1 MTKKNAQ
8 DLLTLGDTFRQ
19 NGQLKNAAACYV
31 RCADQWLAEK
41 LFGQAKACL
50 SSDPVQA
57 LNALSKAERLVG
69 ATGEGR
75 TLSARAYQAL
85 GQVEIAQRFLAA
97 AS

>member
-1 MTKKNAQ
+1 MTKKSAQ
-8 DLLTLGDTFRQ
+8 DLLALGDTFRR
-19 NGQLKNAAACYV
+19 NGQIKNAAACYV

-41 LFGQAKACL
+41 LVRKAHACVA
-50 SSDPVQA
+50 SDPVQA
-57 LNALSKAERLVG
+57 LKALSRAERLVG

-75 TLSARAYQAL
+75 ALSARAYQAL